1 MVTTCGGRTRCT
13 DDVIHAEGDAG
24 TYQRYFVRFDDATTV
39 VDSCDIH
46 DEAITIYISKGRKAP
61 SSEEVLEGS
70 ETRAISGTTATR
82 LDEPPTRNSDSIPR
96 KPTCLYQPIS
106 SCHIVLTARN

>member
-1 MVTTCGGRTRCT
+1 MVTTYGGRTRCT
-13 DDVIHAEGDAG
+13 DDLIHAEGDAG
-24 TYQRYFVRFDDATTV
+24 TYRRYFIQFDDATTA

-46 DEAITIYISKGRKAP
+46 DEPITIYISKERKATSP
-61 SSEEVLEGS
+61 EEVLEGS

-82 LDEPPTRNSDSIPR
+82 LDESPTRN
-96 KPTCLYQPIS
+96 PTCPYQPIS